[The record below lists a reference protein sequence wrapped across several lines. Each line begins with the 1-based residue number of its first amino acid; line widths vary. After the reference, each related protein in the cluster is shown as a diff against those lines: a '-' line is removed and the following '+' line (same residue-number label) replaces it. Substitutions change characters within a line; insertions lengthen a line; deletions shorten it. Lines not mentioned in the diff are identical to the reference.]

1 MKSLTS
7 FILLLSLILFA
18 ACQDNETNSTIA
30 NMTEEELR
38 ESLEK
43 LQEDMIDLKES
54 LGVNQSFADDPDN
67 LSDQDYEKQFKDD
80 LDKILVEMGVNEQET
95 ITKAQ
100 FETLFRKVMNKDAI
114 EESNEDTEKVLEGIT
129 EKMMASVPEVVFLK
143 NITEYFN
150 TRKMAE
156 IFSDLLSDL
165 GADFDLVGMVDEY
178 DKKKKE
184 GVSNEDILADI
195 QKDLEQK
202 EKLKEQHNWYK
213 DGTEE
218 KEKEKVEDL

>member
-100 FETLFRKVMNKDAI
+100 FETLFRKVMNKDAT

-156 IFSDLLSDL
+156 IFTDLLSDL

>member
-38 ESLEK
+38 ESFEK

-100 FETLFRKVMNKDAI
+100 FETLFRKVMNKDAT

-184 GVSNEDILADI
+184 DVSNEDILADI

-218 KEKEKVEDL
+218 KDKEKVEDL

>member
-150 TRKMAE
+150 TRKMA
-156 IFSDLLSDL
+156 
-165 GADFDLVGMVDEY
+165 VTY
-178 DKKKKE
+178 
-184 GVSNEDILADI
+184 
-195 QKDLEQK
+195 
-202 EKLKEQHNWYK
+202 
-213 DGTEE
+213 
-218 KEKEKVEDL
+218 

>member
-18 ACQDNETNSTIA
+18 ACQDKETNSTIA

-100 FETLFRKVMNKDAI
+100 FETLFRKVMNKDAT

-218 KEKEKVEDL
+218 KDKEKVEDL

>member
-100 FETLFRKVMNKDAI
+100 FETLFRKVMNKDAT

-178 DKKKKE
+178 DKKKKK

-218 KEKEKVEDL
+218 KDKEKVEDL

>member
-1 MKSLTS
+1 
-7 FILLLSLILFA
+7 
-18 ACQDNETNSTIA
+18 
-30 NMTEEELR
+30 
-38 ESLEK
+38 
-43 LQEDMIDLKES
+43 
-54 LGVNQSFADDPDN
+54 
-67 LSDQDYEKQFKDD
+67 
-80 LDKILVEMGVNEQET
+80 
-95 ITKAQ
+95 
-100 FETLFRKVMNKDAI
+100 
-114 EESNEDTEKVLEGIT
+114 
-129 EKMMASVPEVVFLK
+129 
-143 NITEYFN
+143 
-150 TRKMAE
+150 MAE

>member
-178 DKKKKE
+178 DKKKK
-184 GVSNEDILADI
+184 
-195 QKDLEQK
+195 
-202 EKLKEQHNWYK
+202 LKIFK
-213 DGTEE
+213 
-218 KEKEKVEDL
+218 

>member
-156 IFSDLLSDL
+156 IFTDLLSDL

-195 QKDLEQK
+195 QKDLERK

>member
-195 QKDLEQK
+195 QKDLERK

>member
-18 ACQDNETNSTIA
+18 ACQDNETISTIA

-100 FETLFRKVMNKDAI
+100 FETLFRKVMNKDAT

-195 QKDLEQK
+195 QKDLERK

>member
-1 MKSLTS
+1 MKLLTS

-18 ACQDNETNSTIA
+18 ACQDNETISTIA

-195 QKDLEQK
+195 QKDLERK

>member
-100 FETLFRKVMNKDAI
+100 FETLFRKVMNKDAT

-218 KEKEKVEDL
+218 KDKEKVEDL

>member
-18 ACQDNETNSTIA
+18 ACQDNETISTIA

-67 LSDQDYEKQFKDD
+67 LSDHDYEKQFKDD

>member
-7 FILLLSLILFA
+7 FILLLLLILFA
-18 ACQDNETNSTIA
+18 SCQGNETNSTDA
-30 NMTEEELR
+30 NITEEELK

-43 LQEDMIDLKES
+43 LQEDLIDFKES
-54 LGVNQSFADDPDN
+54 MGINQSTADEANN
-67 LSDQDYEKQFKDD
+67 LSDEDYEKQFNDD
-80 LDKILVEMGVNEQET
+80 LAKILVEMGVSEQET

-100 FETLFRKVMNKDAI
+100 FETLFKKVMNKDAAG
-114 EESNEDTEKVLEGIT
+114 EEINEETEKVIDGIT
-129 EKMMASVPEVVFLK
+129 QKMMASVPEVVYLK

-156 IFSDLLSDL
+156 IFTDLLSDL

-178 DKKKKE
+178 DKKKNE
-184 GVSNEDILADI
+184 GVSNEDIMADI

-213 DGTEE
+213 DNKE
-218 KEKEKVEDL
+218 EKEKVEDL

>member
-18 ACQDNETNSTIA
+18 ACQDNETISTIA

>member
-213 DGTEE
+213 NGTEE

>member
-1 MKSLTS
+1 MKLLTS

-100 FETLFRKVMNKDAI
+100 FETLFRKVMNKDAT

>member
-18 ACQDNETNSTIA
+18 ACQDKETNSTIA

-67 LSDQDYEKQFKDD
+67 LSDQDYEKQLKDD

-100 FETLFRKVMNKDAI
+100 FETLFRKVMNKDAT

-218 KEKEKVEDL
+218 KDKEKVEDL